1 MKSTGGGG
9 AQILRGTTAGLLFHE
24 LRLSWRAVLARSGG
38 GMQGLVIVSLVIGGL
53 AIFVGAPL
61 GFALRHYQPPI
72 SRLTIILTDLGLLAV
87 ASLMVSQ
94 TLSSATESL
103 YQRGDLDLLFTAP
116 IPPRKTLA
124 ARFMA
129 LAVTVFLTF
138 ALMATPLLVPIA
150 IIGHPTWLAFYLVL
164 ASTALGAAAIGLA
177 LSTFLF
183 RLIGARRTRAV
194 AQFLAAI
201 IGAAFF
207 LVSQVNTFFGKHQ
220 AHGIW
225 AQAKALAMDE
235 SFHLPQGAD
244 IPLRAMLGQPLVLLG
259 YTLAAIVLF
268 FGISS
273 WLGARFAA
281 DAATASGADTAN
293 APNRA
298 RAARWETSAFRA
310 TFRKEVR
317 LLWRDAALV
326 SNVLLRTLYVIPL
339 AIIVIRSA
347 RGVDGLAL
355 AAGAGGLAFMAG
367 QVAGTLAW
375 ITVSAEEAHDLLAGS
390 PTSQG
395 VFRRAKLAAA
405 YLPLLVFLAPLLG
418 YLIWVAP
425 LAGTF
430 ALAGCVASAITC
442 GLINIWY
449 QKPSKRKD
457 FRRRKGSSWF
467 ATLAEAS
474 VAALIGLATTF
485 AALGFVWA
493 AIPALLAVGLMV
505 LLRRSDAQIAQAIED

>member
-1 MKSTGGGG
+1 VSG
-9 AQILRGTTAGLLFHE
+9 AVARIMRGNTAGLLFHE
-24 LRLSWRAVLARSGG
+24 LRLSWRALLARSGG
-38 GMQGLVIVSLVIGGL
+38 GKQGLVIAVLLIGGL
-53 AIFVGAPL
+53 GIFAGVPL
-61 GFALRHYQPPI
+61 GLFLRNYQPPV
-72 SRLTIILTDLGLLAV
+72 SRLPIILTDLALLAV
-87 ASLMVSQ
+87 ASLMISQ

-116 IPPRKTLA
+116 IAPRKTLA

-129 LAVTVFLTF
+129 LAVTVFMTF
-138 ALMATPLLVPIA
+138 ALMATPLLLPVA
-150 IIGHPTWLAFYLVL
+150 LIGHPSWLAFYLVL
-164 ASTALGAAAIGLA
+164 AATALGAAAIGLA
-177 LSTFLF
+177 LSTLLF

-201 IGAAFF
+201 IGAGFF
-207 LVSQVNTFFGKHQ
+207 LVSQINTLFGKSQ

-235 SFHLPQGAD
+235 HFQLPPGAD
-244 IPLRAMLGQPLVLLG
+244 IPLRALLGQPQVLLG
-259 YTLAAIVLF
+259 YTLGAVALF
-268 FGISS
+268 FGIST
-273 WLGARFAA
+273 WLGNRFAA

-293 APNRA
+293 APDRVHV
-298 RAARWETSAFRA
+298 ARWETSAFRA

-326 SNVLLRTLYVIPL
+326 SNVLLRTLYIIPL

-347 RGVDGLAL
+347 HGMDGFAL
-355 AAGAGGLAFMAG
+355 AAGAGGLVFMAG

-390 PTSQG
+390 PTSQV

-405 YLPLLVFLAPLLG
+405 YLPLIAFLSPFMG
-418 YLIWVAP
+418 YLVWASPMVG
-425 LAGTF
+425 LF
-430 ALAGCVASAITC
+430 AIIGCTSAAFAC
-442 GLINIWY
+442 GLINIWF

-467 ATLAEAS
+467 ATLAEAVIAS
-474 VAALIGLATTF
+474 MIGLATTL
-485 AALGFVWA
+485 AILGTPWA
-493 AIPALLAVGLMV
+493 AVPGLIAAGLLVM
-505 LLRRSDAQIAQAIED
+505 LRRSDAQIAQAIED

>member
-1 MKSTGGGG
+1 MRSQGGGV
-9 AQILRGTTAGLLFHE
+9 ARILRGTTAGLLFHE
-24 LRLSWRAVLARSGG
+24 LRLSWRAVAARSGG
-38 GMQGLVIVSLVIGGL
+38 GVQGLVIAGLVIGLL
-53 AIFVGAPL
+53 ALFVGVPL
-61 GFALRHYQPPI
+61 GFALKHYQPPI
-72 SRLTIILTDLGLLAV
+72 SRLNIIITDLGMLAV

-103 YQRGDLDLLFTAP
+103 YQRGDLDLMFTAP
-116 IPPRKTLA
+116 ISPQKTLA

-150 IIGHPTWLAFYLVL
+150 LIGHPAWLSFYLVL
-164 ASTALGAAAIGLA
+164 AATALGAAALGLA
-177 LSTFLF
+177 LCTFLF
-183 RLIGARRTRAV
+183 RLIGARHTRAV
-194 AQFLAAI
+194 AQFMAAI
-201 IGAAFF
+201 IGAGFF
-207 LVSQVNTFFGKHQ
+207 LASQINTFFGRTE

-225 AQAKALAMDE
+225 AQAKELALDE
-235 SFHLPQGAD
+235 SFKLPPGAD
-244 IPLRAMLGQPLVLLG
+244 IPLRAMLGEPLVLLG
-259 YTLAAIVLF
+259 YILGALILF
-268 FGISS
+268 FGVSS

-293 APNRA
+293 APNKA

-347 RGVDGLAL
+347 RGVDSLAL

-375 ITVSAEEAHDLLAGS
+375 ITISAEEAHDLLAGS
-390 PTSQG
+390 PTNQG

-418 YLIWVAP
+418 YLVWISPVAGSFAMIGC
-425 LAGTF
+425 LA
-430 ALAGCVASAITC
+430 ACITC

-485 AALGFVWA
+485 AALGFTWA
-493 AIPALLAVGLMV
+493 ALPALLAVGLM
-505 LLRRSDAQIAQAIED
+505 LMLRRSDAQIARAIED